1 MIDAESVARALQVPC
16 IISSDMTDKMQLWED
31 IYKNQSYWLKDSELK
46 HRIKSMRLAAIVSR
60 ELKRLTLTEFQAKVN
75 DTKLNED
82 FQKACRV
89 LFRKLDSGIALGG
102 LLLKPYFTIY
112 GVRVDIITQNQ
123 YLPLNY
129 TDDICDA
136 IVCPEEITVGR
147 TYYTRLEKHVYD
159 RQNKTHTIT
168 NRCFK
173 SSNPGTIGTECDLSE
188 VEAWADILTEKV
200 YHNVEKPLFAVF
212 RMPDSNNIDE
222 TSSLGVSAFA
232 EAVDFIH
239 DADVHWERIL
249 WELESSERA
258 IDASEDLFRFNTQTQ
273 KPDLPKGR
281 ERMYHTLE
289 RTGNDGNTIYNT
301 FSPEV
306 RDSSYFNALNQMLR
320 RIECCVGLSYGTISE
335 VADNPKTAEEI
346 RSSKQR
352 SFARV
357 SDIQVNLECA
367 LQDLIYAMQY
377 YHNYYNNSNISV
389 ELTCTFGDGVLEN
402 TGEEFVRRSQLVAS
416 GALKKE
422 YLISWYFHCSLE
434 EAKEMI
440 PDEPN
445 EPENIDFSMY
455 GGDN

>member
-1 MIDAESVARALQVPC
+1 
-16 IISSDMTDKMQLWED
+16 
-31 IYKNQSYWLKDSELK
+31 
-46 HRIKSMRLAAIVSR
+46 
-60 ELKRLTLTEFQAKVN
+60 
-75 DTKLNED
+75 
-82 FQKACRV
+82 
-89 LFRKLDSGIALGG
+89 
-102 LLLKPYFTIY
+102 
-112 GVRVDIITQNQ
+112 
-123 YLPLNY
+123 
-129 TDDICDA
+129 
-136 IVCPEEITVGR
+136 
-147 TYYTRLEKHVYD
+147 
-159 RQNKTHTIT
+159 
-168 NRCFK
+168 
-173 SSNPGTIGTECDLSE
+173 
-188 VEAWADILTEKV
+188 
-200 YHNVEKPLFAVF
+200 
-212 RMPDSNNIDE
+212 
-222 TSSLGVSAFA
+222 
-232 EAVDFIH
+232 
-239 DADVHWERIL
+239 ADVHWERIL

-389 ELTCTFGDGVLEN
+389 ELTCTFGDSVLED
-402 TGEEFVRRSQLVAS
+402 TDKEFVRRSQLVTS

-440 PDEPN
+440 PYEPN